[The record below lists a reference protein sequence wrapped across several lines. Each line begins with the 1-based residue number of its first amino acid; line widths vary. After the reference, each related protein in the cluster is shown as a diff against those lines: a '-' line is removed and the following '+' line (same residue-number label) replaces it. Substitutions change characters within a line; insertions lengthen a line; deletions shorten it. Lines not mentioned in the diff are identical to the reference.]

1 MAAFVVHL
9 PQHAVYSYQLI
20 FPVVFAPPDAA
31 HKVKIKGRRL
41 V

>member
-9 PQHAVYSYQLI
+9 AQHAVYSYQPI
-20 FPVVFAPPDAA
+20 FPVVFAPHNAVR
-31 HKVKIKGRRL
+31 KVKIKGRRL